1 MLNVVAHSKPP
12 APAKHSAGSRVGRL
26 LTLAFVLAVAAG
38 LCGLGAWQLD
48 RAGQK
53 RSLHAAYLRVA
64 TAPRVAWS
72 ALDEVPVTDKLW
84 RAVAATGHYLPGT
97 VLLDNRVRHGR
108 VGYDILTPFKLA
120 SGPVVLVSRGWVPAP
135 AQRGDGLALT
145 PPALGVQTLAGR
157 LAPAPSTGISLGS
170 PQPPEAVEASRWR
183 VQKIDFLALGAPLN
197 AALEPYLLLLDDDQP
212 DGYERQWAL
221 PAADDGKH
229 TAYAVQWFTMSV
241 VVLILA
247 GYYRTRRH
255 GAPPLLKL

>member
-26 LTLAFVLAVAAG
+26 LTLAIVLAVAAG
-38 LCGLGAWQLD
+38 LCGLGLWQLD
-48 RAGQK
+48 RARQK
-53 RSLHAAYLRVA
+53 RDLHAAYLRVA

-72 ALDEVPVTDKLW
+72 ALDGVNVPDKLW

-120 SGPVVLVSRGWVPAP
+120 SGPVVLVSRGWVQAP
-135 AQRGDGLALT
+135 ARRGDGLALT
-145 PPALGVQTLAGR
+145 PPAVGVQTLAGR
-157 LAPAPSTGISLGS
+157 IAPAPSTGISLGS
-170 PQPPEAVEASRWR
+170 PQPPEALEPSRWR
-183 VQKIDFLALGAPLN
+183 VQKIDFLALAAPLN
-197 AALEPYLLLLDDDQP
+197 AALEPYLVLLDDDQP

-247 GYYRTRRH
+247 SYYRTRRH
-255 GAPPLLKL
+255 GRPPSP

>member
-12 APAKHSAGSRVGRL
+12 APAKHSAGSRGVRL
-26 LTLAFVLAVAAG
+26 LTLAVVLAVAAG
-38 LCGLGAWQLD
+38 LCGLGVWQLD
-48 RAGQK
+48 RARQK
-53 RSLHAAYLRVA
+53 RALHAAYLRVA

-72 ALDEVPVTDKLW
+72 ALDEVPVPDKLW
-84 RAVAATGHYLPGT
+84 REVAATGHYLPGT

-108 VGYDILTPFKLA
+108 VGYDILTPFQLA
-120 SGPVVLVSRGWVPAP
+120 SGPVVLVSRGWVQAP
-135 AQRGDGLALT
+135 AQRSVELALT

-170 PQPPEAVEASRWR
+170 PQPPEALDASRWR
-183 VQKIDFLALGAPLN
+183 VQKIDFLALAGPLN
-197 AALEPYLLLLDDDQP
+197 APLEPYLLLLDDDQP
-212 DGYERQWAL
+212 DGYEREWLL

-229 TAYAVQWFTMSV
+229 TAYAVQWFLMSI

-255 GAPPLLKL
+255 GRPPQLKL